1 MGVGK
6 NECVAA
12 TPSESEGGSG
22 VSSHFAPKYHGS
34 LDEAKA
40 SAFLRARKQRE
51 RQQEQTVSKRYR
63 RLVAIRSRAS

>member
-1 MGVGK
+1 MT
-6 NECVAA
+6 NY
-12 TPSESEGGSG
+12 
-22 VSSHFAPKYHGS
+22 FAPRYRGS

-51 RQQEQTVSKRYR
+51 RQQEETVSKRYR